1 MWENARIIEI
11 AYEKKE
17 KEAKFRLPDNCLGAK
32 KRGMLRERAQM
43 RFTITGRESYIQL
56 LWLALYARVM
66 SAQRLRRLKKKKE
79 VTAATVTEA
88 SFQTTGKERNRSGAL
103 AKKNGVIALKKLE
116 LKRSGNKLFGEGWR
130 ECSGGSGYSGRD
142 LRSVSYFLVG
152 RIQGRIP
159 LDSWEESRRQGS
171 GPKV

>member
-1 MWENARIIEI
+1 
-11 AYEKKE
+11 
-17 KEAKFRLPDNCLGAK
+17 
-32 KRGMLRERAQM
+32 M

-66 SAQRLRRLKKKKE
+66 SAQRLRRLREEKKKGNS
-79 VTAATVTEA
+79 TATVAEA

-103 AKKNGVIALKKLE
+103 AKKNEVIALKKLE

-130 ECSGGSGYSGRD
+130 ECSGGGNGYSGRD

-159 LDSWEESRRQGS
+159 LDSWEEQRRQGS